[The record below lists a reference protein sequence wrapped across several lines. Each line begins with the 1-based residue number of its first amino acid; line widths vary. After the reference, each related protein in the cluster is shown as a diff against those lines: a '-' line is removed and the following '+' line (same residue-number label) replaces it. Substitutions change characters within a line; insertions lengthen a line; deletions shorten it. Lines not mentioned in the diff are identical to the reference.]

1 MKTNLNEMKSILYF
15 LIFVI
20 AGCQSGSQ
28 ANKQKQAVPQWEKIG
43 PGGGGSTFIP
53 TFSYQNPDN
62 FLVKCDMTGSYL
74 TRDGGTSYKQIN
86 FPNGSSCFAFDPND
100 SNTVYIGTTF
110 LSKSSDL
117 SLI

>member
-20 AGCQSGSQ
+20 AGCQSCSQ

-53 TFSYQNPDN
+53 TFSYQNPDY
-62 FLVKCDMTGSYL
+62 FIVKCDMTGSYL
-74 TRDGGTSYKQIN
+74 TRNGGKSYQQIN
-86 FPNGSSCFAFDPND
+86 MAGGASCYAFDPND
-100 SNTVYIGTTF
+100 STTIYIG
-110 LSKSSDL
+110 SS
-117 SLI
+117 